1 MNSGCYRKDKSVSY
15 VTSDEKLVYLIKDQ
29 YPIFIDYLFD
39 YDSQIEIHDYD
50 STTAVTQIQIENM
63 VSRELLNLLM
73 KNGEITK
80 KDLAKNTKRE
90 SQAMIFDIISNNED
104 KHSFWLL

>member
-15 VTSDEKLVYLIKDQ
+15 VTSDEKLVYLIKDH
-29 YPIFIDYLFD
+29 YPIFTDCLFEHD
-39 YDSQIEIHDYD
+39 AQMEIHDYD
-50 STTAVTQIQIENM
+50 SATAMTQIQIETM
-63 VSRELLNLLM
+63 VLREILNLLM

-80 KDLAKNTKRE
+80 KDFAKNSKRE
-90 SQAMIFDIISNNED
+90 LQAMIFDIISNNED